1 MRANP
6 RLFILIGLLF
16 LGINFGHLYAGGK
29 SPSLQGVVAEIEDI
43 SAKLASHEAEIVMLS
58 ERLDEQD
65 SKCQKLTATKPETL
79 AQKIRELESDQK
91 ALAKTLA
98 VLTASVKDLQTNLQS
113 KLQEIQKDH
122 KALAQDLRLVRRSL
136 LALVDSSSP
145 GAYADFS
152 DSVPE
157 HIYIVCQGDSLSKIA
172 KKYKLSVTELKKI
185 NKLDSDAIYAGQRL
199 CLQRNKQ

>member
-1 MRANP
+1 MHAK
-6 RLFILIGLLF
+6 LSFFILLSLLF
-16 LGINFGHLYAGGK
+16 SGIDCCRLHAAGR
-29 SPSLQGVVAEIEDI
+29 SPSLQGVLAEIEDI
-43 SAKLASHEAEIVMLS
+43 SAKLASHEVEIVMLS

-65 SKCQKLTATKPETL
+65 SKCQKWTAAKPETL

-98 VLTASVKDLQTNLQS
+98 VLTTSVKDLQTNLQS

-122 KALAQDLRLVRRSL
+122 RALAQDLRLVRRSL

-152 DSVPE
+152 DPVPE
-157 HIYIVCQGDSLSKIA
+157 NIYIVREGDSLSKIA